1 MIDLT
6 TLDKHRLRTRA
17 VTDYY
22 GWAGD
27 GTFGVFSVPSLANGR
42 RLHVIA
48 SSGDGWE
55 HVSVSKEKKPPT
67 WAEMEQIKRL
77 FFAPNEVCMQLHVA
91 VSDHISVHPN
101 CLHIW
106 RPIDVAIPLP
116 PKRMVG

>member
-6 TLDKHRLRTRA
+6 TLDKFRLSNRA
-17 VTDYY
+17 VMDFY

-27 GTFGVFSVPSLANGR
+27 GTFGVFSVP
-42 RLHVIA
+42 
-48 SSGDGWE
+48 
-55 HVSVSKEKKPPT
+55 KEKKPPT
-67 WAEMEQIKRL
+67 WAEIEQIKRL
-77 FFAPNEVCMQLHVA
+77 FFAPHEVCMQLHVA